1 MQPQVDRGDDT
12 SLGFTEGLMAHE
24 REAIEAHEN
33 RAAST
38 EDRKLRSLFTRLAE
52 IHAQSL
58 AELQSYLSETRSQ
71 DEITSQINEIFL

>member
-1 MQPQVDRGDDT
+1 MKSQVDRGDYT
-12 SLGFTEGLMAHE
+12 SLGFIEGLMACE
-24 REAIEAHEN
+24 RDTIKAHQN
-33 RAAST
+33 SAAST
-38 EDRKLRSLFTRLAE
+38 EDRKLRSLFAKLAE

>member
-1 MQPQVDRGDDT
+1 MESQVDRGDYT
-12 SLGFTEGLMAHE
+12 SLGFIEGLMAHE
-24 REAIEAHEN
+24 RDAIKAHQN
-33 RAAST
+33 RAEST

-71 DEITSQINEIFL
+71 NEITSQINEIFL

>member
-1 MQPQVDRGDDT
+1 MKSKVDRGDYN
-12 SLGFTEGLMAHE
+12 SLGFIEGLMA
-24 REAIEAHEN
+24 REQDAIKAHQN

-38 EDRKLRSLFTRLAE
+38 QDRKLRSLFSRLAE